1 MHGGRRNETRPVKL
15 RLAGPLTLYGGAFA
29 LAALVIDQASK
40 LAVLHGVDF
49 GPDGIV
55 PVTPFLD
62 IVWAWNTGISYG
74 LFSLGAEGWWILG
87 GVKVLAALLFW
98 LWLAWIDNRLEAAAV
113 GLLIGGA
120 LGNAIDRAAYG
131 AVFDFIS
138 LHAFGFYW
146 YVFNLSDVAIVAG
159 VGLLLYASF
168 FGGAAKSPP

>member
-1 MHGGRRNETRPVKL
+1 MKL

-29 LAALVIDQASK
+29 LAALVVDQASK
-40 LAVLHGVDF
+40 LVVLHGVDF
-49 GPDGIV
+49 GPNGIV

-62 IVWAWNTGISYG
+62 IVYAWNTGISYG
-74 LFSLGAEGWWILG
+74 LFSQGADGWWLLG
-87 GVKVLAALLFW
+87 GLKVIAAVLFW
-98 LWLAWIDNRLEAAAV
+98 LWLARVDRRLEAAAL

-131 AVFDFIS
+131 AVFDFVS

-159 VGLLLYASF
+159 VGLLLYDSLI
-168 FGGAAKSPP
+168 GGAAK

>member
-1 MHGGRRNETRPVKL
+1 MKL

-29 LAALVIDQASK
+29 LAAMVIDQASK

-49 GPDGIV
+49 GPNGIV

-62 IVWAWNTGISYG
+62 IVYAWNTGISYG
-74 LFSLGAEGWWILG
+74 LFSQGADGWWLLG
-87 GVKVLAALLFW
+87 GLKVIAALLFW
-98 LWLAWIDNRLEAAAV
+98 LWLARVDRRIEAAAL

-131 AVFDFIS
+131 AVFDFVS

-159 VGLLLYASF
+159 VGLLLYDSLI
-168 FGGAAKSPP
+168 GGAAK

>member
-1 MHGGRRNETRPVKL
+1 MTL
-15 RLAGPLTLYGGAFA
+15 RLSGSLTRYGGLFA
-29 LAALVIDQASK
+29 LAALAIDQGSK

-49 GPDGIV
+49 APDGIV
-55 PVTPFLD
+55 KVTPFLD
-62 IVWAWNTGISYG
+62 LVWAWNTGISYG
-74 LFSLGAEGWWILG
+74 LFSLGAEGWWVLG
-87 GVKVLAALLFW
+87 GVKLVAAVLFW
-98 LWLAWIDNRLEAAAV
+98 LWLARVDSRLEAAAL

-131 AVFDFIS
+131 AVFDFVS

-168 FGGAAKSPP
+168 FSGAAK

>member
-1 MHGGRRNETRPVKL
+1 MSTRVSL
-15 RLAGPLTLYGGAFA
+15 RLAGPYTLYGSLFA
-29 LAALVIDQASK
+29 LAALAIDQGSK

-55 PVTPFLD
+55 KVTPFLD

-74 LFSLGAEGWWILG
+74 LFSLGAEGWWVLG
-87 GVKVLAALLFW
+87 GVKVAAALLFW
-98 LWLAWIDNRLEAAAV
+98 LWLARTDNRPEAAAL

-131 AVFDFIS
+131 AVFDFVS

-159 VGLLLYASF
+159 VGVLLYASF
-168 FGGAAKSPP
+168 FGSAAKSPP

>member
-1 MHGGRRNETRPVKL
+1 MKL
-15 RLAGPLTLYGGAFA
+15 RFSGPLTLYGGLFA

-49 GPDGIV
+49 GPNGIV
-55 PVTPFLD
+55 TVTAFFDL
-62 IVWAWNTGISYG
+62 VRAWNTGISYG
-74 LFSLGAEGWWILG
+74 LFSQGLDGWWVLG
-87 GVKVLAALLFW
+87 GLKVVAAVLFW
-98 LWLAWIDNRLEAAAV
+98 FWLARVDRRIEAAAL

-131 AVFDFIS
+131 AVFDFVS

-159 VGLLLYASF
+159 VGLLLYDSF
-168 FGGAAKSPP
+168 RGGAVK

>member
-1 MHGGRRNETRPVKL
+1 MKL

-29 LAALVIDQASK
+29 LAALVVDQASK

-49 GPDGIV
+49 GPNGIV

-62 IVWAWNTGISYG
+62 IVYAWNTGISYG
-74 LFSLGAEGWWILG
+74 LFSQGVDGWWLLG
-87 GVKVLAALLFW
+87 GLKVIAAVLFW
-98 LWLAWIDNRLEAAAV
+98 LWLARVDRRLEAAAL

-131 AVFDFIS
+131 AVFDFVS

-159 VGLLLYASF
+159 VGLLLYDSLI
-168 FGGAAKSPP
+168 GGAAK

>member
-1 MHGGRRNETRPVKL
+1 MNL
-15 RLAGPLTLYGGAFA
+15 RLTGPLTLYGGLFA
-29 LAALVIDQASK
+29 LAALVVDQASK
-40 LAVLHGVDF
+40 LAVLHGVTF
-49 GPDGIV
+49 GPDGLV
-55 PVTPFLD
+55 TLTPFLD

-74 LFSLGAEGWWILG
+74 LFAQGADGWWLLG
-87 GVKVLAALLFW
+87 GLKVAAALLFW
-98 LWLAWIDNRLEAAAV
+98 FWLARVESRVEAAAL

-131 AVFDFIS
+131 AVFDFVS

-168 FGGAAKSPP
+168 FSGAAK

>member
-1 MHGGRRNETRPVKL
+1 MKL

-29 LAALVIDQASK
+29 LAALVVDQASK

-49 GPDGIV
+49 GPNGIV

-62 IVWAWNTGISYG
+62 IVYAWNTGISYG
-74 LFSLGAEGWWILG
+74 LFSQGADGWWLLG
-87 GVKVLAALLFW
+87 GLKVIAAVLFW
-98 LWLAWIDNRLEAAAV
+98 LWLARVDRRLEAAAL

-131 AVFDFIS
+131 AVFDFVS

-159 VGLLLYASF
+159 VGLLLYDSLI
-168 FGGAAKSPP
+168 GGAAK

>member
-1 MHGGRRNETRPVKL
+1 MKL

-29 LAALVIDQASK
+29 LAALVVDQASK

-49 GPDGIV
+49 GPNGIV

-62 IVWAWNTGISYG
+62 IVYAWNTGISYG
-74 LFSLGAEGWWILG
+74 LFSQGADGWWLLG
-87 GVKVLAALLFW
+87 GLKVIAAVLFW
-98 LWLAWIDNRLEAAAV
+98 LWLARVDRRLEAAAL

-131 AVFDFIS
+131 AVFDFVS
-138 LHAFGFYW
+138 LHAVGFYW

-159 VGLLLYASF
+159 VGLLLYDSLI
-168 FGGAAKSPP
+168 GGAAK

>member
-1 MHGGRRNETRPVKL
+1 MKL
-15 RLAGPLTLYGGAFA
+15 RLAGPFTLYGGAFA
-29 LAALVIDQASK
+29 LAALVADQASK
-40 LAVLHGVDF
+40 LAVLGGVDF

-55 PVTPFLD
+55 NVAPFLD

-74 LFSLGAEGWWILG
+74 LFSLGAEGWWLLG
-87 GVKVLAALLFW
+87 GLKVAAALLFW
-98 LWLAWIDNRLEAAAV
+98 LWLARIDNRLEAAAL

-159 VGLLLYASF
+159 VGVLLYASF

>member
-1 MHGGRRNETRPVKL
+1 MKL

-29 LAALVIDQASK
+29 LAALVVDQASK

-49 GPDGIV
+49 GPNGIV

-62 IVWAWNTGISYG
+62 IVYAWNTGISYG
-74 LFSLGAEGWWILG
+74 LFSQGADGWWLLG
-87 GVKVLAALLFW
+87 GLKIIAAVLFW
-98 LWLAWIDNRLEAAAV
+98 LWLARVDRRLEAVAL

-131 AVFDFIS
+131 AVFDFVS

-159 VGLLLYASF
+159 VGLLLYDSLI
-168 FGGAAKSPP
+168 GGAAK